1 MAGSRQQGLSQGLW
15 QESGEVL
22 NGAPSM
28 VVLHA
33 DSCWSICLHLLQ
45 LQVMAAQRCLC
56 APAVMWGSWA
66 ESWGLASAKRMVGL
80 GPGPG
85 VDLL

>member
-1 MAGSRQQGLSQGLW
+1 MAPPPW
-15 QESGEVL
+15 WCCMP
-22 NGAPSM
+22 GAPAGVS
-28 VVLHA
+28 A
-33 DSCWSICLHLLQ
+33 STYSSC
-45 LQVMAAQRCLC
+45 QVAAQRCLC
-56 APAVMWGSWA
+56 TPAVMWGSWA